1 MSKAEVWMQ
10 EIAQK
15 AAEAVTGRDG
25 RFKDPDF
32 FAEIERLLAEEE
44 RPDVIREVK
53 LNAAR
58 RIGNRF
64 LRARSPRKKK
74 DDPIDAL
81 FDPGYILPLGDE
93 TRVFMDRATPDDLI
107 MYGALSSE
115 MAANVNR
122 AAADRQ
128 DYVASRLKAF
138 RSSKGQLLGGI
149 ERDVFG
155 YVEPD
160 EPEEYDDP
168 DDDQ

>member
-1 MSKAEVWMQ
+1 
-10 EIAQK
+10 
-15 AAEAVTGRDG
+15 
-25 RFKDPDF
+25 
-32 FAEIERLLAEEE
+32 
-44 RPDVIREVK
+44 
-53 LNAAR
+53 
-58 RIGNRF
+58 
-64 LRARSPRKKK
+64 
-74 DDPIDAL
+74 
-81 FDPGYILPLGDE
+81 
-93 TRVFMDRATPDDLI
+93 
-107 MYGALSSE
+107 